1 MKEAT
6 PWPDCAKAIRRRWSC
21 RSRGMAPR
29 ALAFSDDSGR
39 AIYTDTS
46 GRPRNIGLTE
56 PVLHLMR
63 PSLARSAQWLLLCA
77 LSLVA
82 TGCDRRPAGPGSTA
96 ALLAL
101 VGVVP
106 LDPST
111 GTAGD
116 PSMVLLSAERIVAV
130 EGMRTATVPPGA
142 EEVDAEGLYLLP
154 GLWDL
159 HTHLAHLDDHA
170 PPLLATQGVLGVR
183 DMGAVPEEMEAIRGR
198 IESGELLGPHVVRA
212 GPTLNGAP
220 NAAHHRVIGTPE
232 EARAAVADLAAAGVD
247 LLKTHN
253 ATGRETY
260 FALLEAAEETGLT
273 VGGHVPTAVSPLEAC
288 EAGQASI
295 EHIVT
300 LFEGTY
306 MARFEDQRT
315 AAHGV
320 PEWLAT
326 EAVELADC
334 FAEHGTL
341 FVPTLRAYELRAHW
355 AAEHDDPDAAW
366 RYLDDATRA
375 EWLADE
381 PSDLDR
387 REDVIALRQAL
398 VDTGTTFV
406 RMLAERGAPIGAGT
420 DIAGPGLLPGFS
432 LHAEVR
438 LLAAAMTPAAALRAA
453 TRGPGARA
461 GGDPLQGRLV
471 PGAPAD
477 LVLLG
482 GNAFEDLAALEDI
495 RAVVLRGRLLDRGE
509 LDRVLDGLAGE

>member
-1 MKEAT
+1 
-6 PWPDCAKAIRRRWSC
+6 
-21 RSRGMAPR
+21 
-29 ALAFSDDSGR
+29 
-39 AIYTDTS
+39 
-46 GRPRNIGLTE
+46 
-56 PVLHLMR
+56 V
-63 PSLARSAQWLLLCA
+63 QWLLLCA

-82 TGCDRRPAGPGSTA
+82 AGCDRRPAAPGSTA
-96 ALLAL
+96 PLLAL

-116 PSMVLLSAERIVAV
+116 PSVVLLSGDRIVAV

-159 HTHLAHLDDHA
+159 HTHLAMLDDHA
-170 PPLLATQGVLGVR
+170 PPLLVTQGVLGVR
-183 DMGAVPEEMEAIRGR
+183 DMGAEPER
-198 IESGELLGPHVVRA
+198 IEALRTRIASGALLGPRVVRV
-212 GPTLNGAP
+212 GPTLNSAANAP
-220 NAAHHRVIGTPE
+220 HHRVIATPA
-232 EARAAVADLAAAGVD
+232 EARAAVAELEAAGVD

-253 ATGRETY
+253 ATDRETY
-260 FALLEAAEETGLT
+260 FALLEAAREAGLT
-273 VGGHVPTAVSPLEAC
+273 VAGHVPTAVSPLEAC
-288 EAGQASI
+288 AAGQASI

-306 MARFEDQRT
+306 LARFEDQME
-315 AAHGV
+315 ASESI

-355 AAEHDDPDAAW
+355 AAEHDDPDSAW
-366 RYLDDATRA
+366 RYLDDATRE

-381 PSDLDR
+381 PGELDR

-509 LDRVLDGLAGE
+509 LDRVLDGLESD